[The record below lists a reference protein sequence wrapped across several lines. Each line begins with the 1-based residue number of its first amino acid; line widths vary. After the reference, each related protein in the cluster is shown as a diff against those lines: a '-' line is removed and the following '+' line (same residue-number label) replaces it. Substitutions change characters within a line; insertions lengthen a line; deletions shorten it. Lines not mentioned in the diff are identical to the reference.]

1 MSELTW
7 VELVIPAASGVL
19 GASIG
24 LFGTIFAQ
32 GRANAGTIHRE
43 QIAREAAREAAAIAA
58 RRAFEIETFSRL
70 PELIH
75 AHARMTMR
83 ILLADEEA
91 LIASG
96 KLADDPP
103 AGGEQGFEVAV
114 ELMLVTNRVI
124 DDAVREEL
132 ARARQDMTALGI
144 TAQPAGPLSVDRIR
158 SDYLQKT
165 SQLIRLADDA
175 IGLVAEGQRALYM
188 A

>member
-1 MSELTW
+1 
-7 VELVIPAASGVL
+7 
-19 GASIG
+19 
-24 LFGTIFAQ
+24 
-32 GRANAGTIHRE
+32 
-43 QIAREAAREAAAIAA
+43 
-58 RRAFEIETFSRL
+58 
-70 PELIH
+70 
-75 AHARMTMR
+75 MR